1 MLPQIKS
8 SHHKKNYIQPRNN
21 KHTLYVS
28 TNGTTTT
35 CSDSDVH
42 LHSSLKTCSLK
53 RVSTCGLVDNTIF
66 FQSTFARH
74 TVQNENNL
82 KWKSLAHHYY
92 VVTFKRIALQESM
105 RIFIY
110 HSFVCAKETEKRFA
124 VGSTPHHNEIIV
136 TIREDTRKDDATAYN
151 LYIDDSNSL
160 VSRIQSSWTQNKVAY
175 LLLAHTKIAWI
186 PYTTHPIC
194 ISNTG
199 ECVYVASIARNKCH
213 KSLWSM
219 LVFRVVYVGKSG
231 KIKMQELV
239 GLFAAAIV
247 RLQRKACA
255 NIANN
260 CMRVAVASK
269 GVGGTNGTRTKDV
282 WGKCVEAIKAAGRKC
297 PQEGQ
302 SESLPSLS
310 F

>member
-1 MLPQIKS
+1 
-8 SHHKKNYIQPRNN
+8 
-21 KHTLYVS
+21 
-28 TNGTTTT
+28 
-35 CSDSDVH
+35 
-42 LHSSLKTCSLK
+42 
-53 RVSTCGLVDNTIF
+53 
-66 FQSTFARH
+66 
-74 TVQNENNL
+74 
-82 KWKSLAHHYY
+82 
-92 VVTFKRIALQESM
+92 M

-219 LVFRVVYVGKSG
+219 LVFRVVYVEKSG

-255 NIANN
+255 CKQLYACGSGVQRCGWNEWHTNQGRVRQMRGSDKGGRAKVPTRGTKWIVTEFEFLEWSEELRN
-260 CMRVAVASK
+260 CQVVCRRVWFAKVNLPEYVLSSS
-269 GVGGTNGTRTKDV
+269 
-282 WGKCVEAIKAAGRKC
+282 
-297 PQEGQ
+297 QECI
-302 SESLPSLS
+302 
-310 F
+310 